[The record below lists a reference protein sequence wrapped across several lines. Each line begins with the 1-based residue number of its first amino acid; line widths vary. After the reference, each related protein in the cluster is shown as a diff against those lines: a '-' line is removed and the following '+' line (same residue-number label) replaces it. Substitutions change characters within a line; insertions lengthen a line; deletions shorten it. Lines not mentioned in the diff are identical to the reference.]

1 MSGGGFSS
9 WWLRAGEGSARKITP
24 AGLLLGRSAHC
35 DVVLPSERASRRQAL
50 VYLASEGPRLEVLGQ
65 GETRVGER
73 VVERSAD
80 LADGDV
86 IGFESLSLTV
96 SREESAAP
104 RVRARQPVWVLKD
117 PDGGLFGMASS
128 PFLVGGSVEDDLRVA
143 GWPDAALCFRLAE
156 GGALEVEAQAD
167 ATVDDTPLPAGQ
179 RARPRRGARITL
191 DGRTLEVVT
200 GGAFASG
207 STAASGDAPGL
218 EKVSLEFL
226 PRGGRLTL
234 VQGGEA
240 QTVYLSDRRCDLV
253 AVLLS
258 PPEPQKAG
266 DPIEDDV
273 VIARV
278 WGKQHADRTNLNVLL
293 HRVRKDLSRVG
304 LDGHAL
310 LERTEGGGA
319 TRVAVHDRTEV
330 ELE

>member
-1 MSGGGFSS
+1 
-9 WWLRAGEGSARKITP
+9 
-24 AGLLLGRSAHC
+24 
-35 DVVLPSERASRRQAL
+35 
-50 VYLASEGPRLEVLGQ
+50 
-65 GETRVGER
+65 
-73 VVERSAD
+73 
-80 LADGDV
+80 
-86 IGFESLSLTV
+86 
-96 SREESAAP
+96 
-104 RVRARQPVWVLKD
+104 
-117 PDGGLFGMASS
+117 
-128 PFLVGGSVEDDLRVA
+128 
-143 GWPDAALCFRLAE
+143 
-156 GGALEVEAQAD
+156 
-167 ATVDDTPLPAGQ
+167 
-179 RARPRRGARITL
+179 
-191 DGRTLEVVT
+191 
-200 GGAFASG
+200 
-207 STAASGDAPGL
+207 DAPGL

-319 TRVAVHDRTEV
+319 TRFAVHDRTEV